1 MAEHVVEPVPGPRA
15 FASAGPAAEQSQ
27 AAILLAM
34 GMQLR
39 ADAES
44 LQARAAATPGV
55 GGAAILIDTDAE
67 RFPLPP
73 LRSSTSRFTPEDV
86 TRSHPTALA
95 GMVRESRALY
105 GDSAARGVRAGL
117 AEQVYQDG
125 APESAAALFDAS
137 LRSPEPLV
145 RVAAAASYLELS
157 SEPEPLIQTLAD
169 GVLDPD
175 PLVRDVAATALAR
188 VEPTHPALRPLL
200 LERPAEEG
208 GSPSRGGLIVHG
220 TFARSFPWWQPGG
233 DFHEYLRGL
242 RPGLYGAPDRFDW
255 TGGYS
260 DAARSKAG
268 STLRQ
273 WVADHQMDGLDLF
286 THSHGG
292 SAAMLATQA
301 GMKVGTL
308 VMLSCPVH
316 THKYYPD
323 FRHANRIV
331 SIRVHMDLVIL
342 ADRGG
347 QRFQDARIEENQLP
361 VWFNHSATHH
371 PDVWARYEIP
381 RMI

>member
-1 MAEHVVEPVPGPRA
+1 MAEHVVEPIPGPRA
-15 FASAGPAAEQSQ
+15 FAATGPAAEQSQ

-39 ADAES
+39 ADDES
-44 LQARAAATPGV
+44 LQARV
-55 GGAAILIDTDAE
+55 AAIGGVRAPTILAENDAE

-73 LRSSTSRFTPEDV
+73 LRSSASRFTPEDV
-86 TRSHPTALA
+86 SRSHPAALA
-95 GMVRESRALY
+95 GVLRESPASY
-105 GDSAARGVRAGL
+105 ADSAGRGLRAGL
-117 AEQVYQDG
+117 AEQVYLDG
-125 APESAAALFDAS
+125 APESAAALLDAS

-157 SEPEPLIQTLAD
+157 TEPDPLIQTLVD

-175 PLVRDVAATALAR
+175 PLVRDVAATTLAR
-188 VEPTHPALRPLL
+188 VEPAHPTLRPLL

-208 GSPSRGGLIVHG
+208 GSSSRGALIIHG
-220 TFARSFPWWQPGG
+220 TFARDFPWWQPGG
-233 DFHEYLRGL
+233 DFHEYLRQL
-242 RPGLYGAPDRFDW
+242 RPDLYSAPDRFDW
-255 TGGYS
+255 SGRYS
-260 DAARSKAG
+260 DAARSRAG

-273 WVADHQMDGLDLF
+273 WVADRQMNGLDLF

-301 GMKVGTL
+301 GMQVGTL

-316 THKYYPD
+316 PHKYYPD

-331 SIRVHMDLVIL
+331 SIRVRMDLVIL

-347 QRFQDARIEENQLP
+347 QRFQDPRIEENELP

-371 PDVWARYEIP
+371 PDVWDRFDVP